1 MVMKEE
7 FGSGGDFLKLRVKL
21 GLIATVAMGATLL
34 GLNPISVTSQQSTT
48 GVAYAATINAKHQ
61 GLVGDGA
68 TSNNTALQA
77 MIDKWSDNVT
87 DRKSVV

>member
-34 GLNPISVTSQQSTT
+34 GLNPTSVTSQQSTT
-48 GVAYAATINAKHQ
+48 GVAYAATTINAKHQ

-87 DRKSVV
+87 IHVP